1 MLEAAEVLGR
11 VADLPPGP
19 DLSAALSDL
28 YLPEVLA
35 ELWSRPPGDP
45 AATATP
51 G

>member
-1 MLEAAEVLGR
+1 MPEAAEVLGR

-19 DLSAALSDL
+19 ELSAGLFDL

-35 ELWSRPPGDP
+35 ELWRRPPDP